1 MQRLSRQSCLRVIH
15 MSSGHY
21 ADDSRIFWK
30 ECVSL
35 ARAGY
40 NVTFVVPCDDLLPEG
55 CVIVRHGVRIIAVRR
70 YSERLWRLL
79 ATPIVVVLAGLRQG
93 GSIFHFHDA
102 ELIPHGLLLRAF
114 GKRVIY
120 DAHEDFPRDVLIKH
134 WIPNRL
140 RRPASLTMA
149 LIEWIAGRSL
159 SGVVAATPHIARRF
173 PSDRVALVQ
182 NFASEFA
189 AHDDVPYQDRRTVAY
204 VGGISTDRCAVEMVQ
219 SIGRIERFPD
229 VSLVIAG
236 IPHPPSL
243 LDELAVLP
251 GWQRVAYRGHQ
262 DRAGVRSILAA
273 SRAGLVLFNPL
284 QSYIESQPIK
294 LFEYMAA
301 GIPVIAA
308 DFPRFREIVNVNGC
322 GICVPPKDVAA
333 IASAI
338 EWLLAHPAEAEEMGR
353 RGREAARSLF
363 SWRHEELELLEFY
376 ERIADPAAVR
386 SKARRPG
393 SRKRARP
400 MGQRE

>member
-1 MQRLSRQSCLRVIH
+1 

-40 NVTFVVPCDDLLPEG
+40 NVTFIVPCDDLLPEG
-55 CVIVRHGVRIIAVRR
+55 CAIVRHGVRIVAVQR

-79 ATPIVVVLAGLRQG
+79 ATPIVIVLAGLRLR

-102 ELIPHGLLLRAF
+102 ELIPLGLLLRTF

-149 LIEWIAGRSL
+149 LIEWIAGCSL

-182 NFASEFA
+182 NFALESEFA
-189 AHDDVPYQDRRTVAY
+189 AYHDVPYQDRRTVAY
-204 VGGISTDRCAVEMVQ
+204 VGGISTDRCAIEMVQ

-236 IPHPPSL
+236 IADPPSL
-243 LDELAVLP
+243 LEELAALP
-251 GWQRVAYRGHQ
+251 GWRRVAYRGQQ
-262 DRAGVRSILAA
+262 DRTGVRSILAE

-308 DFPRFREIVNVNGC
+308 DFPRFREIVELNRC

-333 IASAI
+333 IASAL
-338 EWLLAHPAEAEEMGR
+338 EWLLAHAAEAEEMGR
-353 RGREAARSLF
+353 RGRKAVTSLF
-363 SWRHEELELLEFY
+363 SWSHEERVLLDFY
-376 ERIADPAAVR
+376 ERIAQPGAAR
-386 SKARRPG
+386 QKPPPTTNRMQTP
-393 SRKRARP
+393 P
-400 MGQRE
+400 MRQGE